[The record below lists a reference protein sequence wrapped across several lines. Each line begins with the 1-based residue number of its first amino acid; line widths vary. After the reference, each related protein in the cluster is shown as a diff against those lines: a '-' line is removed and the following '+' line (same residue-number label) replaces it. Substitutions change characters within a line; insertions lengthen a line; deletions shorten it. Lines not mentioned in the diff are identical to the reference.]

1 MSSLQRVEDLI
12 GSVYS
17 WPRLVLKCLFCEPAN
32 TLSTLCIINFLYG
45 NGVPFEMAVQLFRAC
60 QENVTDELVG
70 HFTYYYEV
78 YQNSKDAAHLGIYYD
93 LKVEKHLYINGSRR
107 QQHEIVDFLDTS
119 EPKGIGFGN
128 IYRFNQKKNF
138 TISSEQNSQGN
149 IICESL

>member
-1 MSSLQRVEDLI
+1 MSSLQRVEGLI
-12 GSVYS
+12 GTVYT
-17 WPRLVLKCLFCEPAN
+17 WPRLVLKYLFCEPAN
-32 TLSTLCIINFLYG
+32 ALSTLCIINFLYG
-45 NGVPFEMAVQLFRAC
+45 NGVPFEMAVRLFRAC

-93 LKVEKHLYINGSRR
+93 LKAEKHLYINGSRR

-128 IYRFNQKKNF
+128 LYTDKIRKKILQF
-138 TISSEQNSQGN
+138 RQNKTVR
-149 IICESL
+149 ET